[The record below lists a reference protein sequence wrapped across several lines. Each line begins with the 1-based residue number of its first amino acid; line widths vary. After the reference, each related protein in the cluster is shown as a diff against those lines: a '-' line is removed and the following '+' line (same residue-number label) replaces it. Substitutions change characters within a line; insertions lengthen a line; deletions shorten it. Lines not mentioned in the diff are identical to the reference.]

1 MFIVRYGYRVVVVS
15 ASSSRLNK
23 LFAKFVEKLP
33 GCLIYT
39 YMWVHIQGNHTY
51 CVCLYGSMGSKFAWL
66 NLWAGCCT
74 GFGIDLNPT
83 SNFELLTRRPAG
95 AARPCPKVLSPI
107 TVRDDI
113 QKLWPPPEDTSTH
126 TFNHRFFAPSSLL
139 PPMATQPLSTTT

>member
-74 GFGIDLNPT
+74 GFGI
-83 SNFELLTRRPAG
+83 ELLSSTRRPA
-95 AARPCPKVLSPI
+95 PCPKVLSPI

-139 PPMATQPLSTTT
+139 PPMAQPLSTTT